1 MKDDRMIMR
10 EEIAIALP
18 SFLFIKKIVKFKDN
32 HFLSI
37 WLIIAKGS
45 GLNYICNTV
54 YAPIPQRQ
62 AT

>member
-1 MKDDRMIMR
+1 MIMR
-10 EEIAIALP
+10 EEIAIALL
-18 SFLFIKKIVKFKDN
+18 SFLFIKKIVKFKDS

-45 GLNYICNTV
+45 GLNYIYNTV
-54 YAPIPQRQ
+54 NVQISWRQ